1 MNSIISLLGSGS
13 GLRSLGN
20 CLWLCLFG
28 IFSVISV
35 QSPILEITEQ
45 NLADHMVIEHTIFF
59 FLGAASVKTAEIILR
74 ILVSHAYSDSN
85 NRKTRSSSVFSYSS
99 SSSSSSQAITRTSK
113 TRSSSNTTAGGK
125 GHEHDRDDNSNNN
138 NHYSGNNNWKL
149 LLLIRIVIRFWSK
162 IIRKIFSLNS
172 KHAFLWLLIPAI
184 LLATWH
190 WPPLFDY
197 AVLHEN
203 IHILQHI
210 SFIIVGATGFIALRT
225 LGESFKIIIL
235 ITLNAIMAFT
245 GLLLSVTTEPVYS
258 FYSINGHNEAGTYML
273 ITCILLLLIGLPA
286 YLIHRALFHI
296 RIKITKKISVMVTVL

>member
-1 MNSIISLLGSGS
+1 MNSIISLGS
-13 GLRSLGN
+13 GLSLGN
-20 CLWLCLFG
+20 FLWLCLFG
-28 IFSVISV
+28 ILTVISV

-74 ILVSHAYSDSN
+74 ILGSHAF
-85 NRKTRSSSVFSYSS
+85 RS
-99 SSSSSSQAITRTSK
+99 RTSRGTSR
-113 TRSSSNTTAGGK
+113 TRNGSASSPSASPQIITSTSKPNTAGK
-125 GHEHDRDDNSNNN
+125 WHEDDKDDRNNN
-138 NHYSGNNNWKL
+138 NLYSDNNNWNL
-149 LLLIRIVIRFWSK
+149 LFLTRIVIRFWSK

-172 KHAFLWLLIPAI
+172 RHAFIWLLITVI

-210 SFIIVGATGFIALRT
+210 SFIIVGAAGFIALRT

-286 YLIHRALFHI
+286 YLIHRTLFHL
-296 RIKITKKISVMVTVL
+296 RIKITEKKISDGDSTLSRSNKLYSEE